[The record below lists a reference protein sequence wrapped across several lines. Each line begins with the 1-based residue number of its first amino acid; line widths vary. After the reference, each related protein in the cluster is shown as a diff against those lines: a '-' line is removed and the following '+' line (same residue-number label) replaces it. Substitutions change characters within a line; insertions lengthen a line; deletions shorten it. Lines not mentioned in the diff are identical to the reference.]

1 MKSTILAGFA
11 VSCLVTVNAVNL
23 QDPTS
28 VLDENEHSSDLASV
42 WAEADK
48 AAIEETAVAIIAK
61 ELGSKERAKQTL
73 KKSKMD
79 RNAFLYLFN
88 AISNEDDEP
97 VVETVQEATAES
109 ISDSLYGLNQK
120 DIADLMAMENEVV
133 KAEIELAMSCD
144 LTDSKCRETHDAL
157 EAERKEIVYQEKA
170 IKTVMKQQEVDIKD
184 EASRYCRDT
193 RDAFTASI
201 DEMSSV
207 LAEENALTM
216 RLADSLAKIDPNMEN
231 GDEGK
236 AFLRKMYKLRGEK
249 PKKTEVQMP
258 ETPIACVGD
267 VAGKVIQIQTLQ
279 SELDRAASFAS
290 FFSQVYCEAYVNSIV
305 TMTDGMSQIITGDL
319 DKPIEVEI
327 MRLQARY
334 EGITFESLE
343 LAATKA
349 FVDSIAQDLY
359 IEDESMLLSMID
371 PMDEALDICGSTIQA
386 EIKEA
391 QQDRDDFIDDVNF
404 LRYLKSL

>member
-120 DIADLMAMENEVV
+120 DIADLMAMEKEVV

-144 LTDSKCRETHDAL
+144 LTDRKCRETHDAL

-249 PKKTEVQMP
+249 PKKTDVEMP

-305 TMTDGMSQIITGDL
+305 TMTDGMS
-319 DKPIEVEI
+319 
-327 MRLQARY
+327 
-334 EGITFESLE
+334 
-343 LAATKA
+343 
-349 FVDSIAQDLY
+349 
-359 IEDESMLLSMID
+359 
-371 PMDEALDICGSTIQA
+371 
-386 EIKEA
+386 
-391 QQDRDDFIDDVNF
+391 
-404 LRYLKSL
+404 